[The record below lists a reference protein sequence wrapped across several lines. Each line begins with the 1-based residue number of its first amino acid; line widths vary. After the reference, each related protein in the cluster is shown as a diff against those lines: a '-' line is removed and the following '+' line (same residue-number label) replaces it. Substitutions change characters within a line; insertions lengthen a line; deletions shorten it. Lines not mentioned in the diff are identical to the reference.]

1 MQSLESLKKDIEFIN
16 DFTTNFFN
24 KINALNTKTSEA
36 MQKLNSII
44 EVEKNNQGFLNNLES
59 SLTDSELTTIS
70 QNLESHLKIMN
81 EKQKEYITLIKTNG
95 DKIAQLS
102 QFIREKQSVID
113 HITKLSNAL
122 DSNIALFNGSQSK

>member
-1 MQSLESLKKDIEFIN
+1 MQSLETLKKDIEFIN

-36 MQKLNSII
+36 MQKLNGII

-59 SLTDSELTTIS
+59 SLTDSELATIS
-70 QNLESHLKIMN
+70 ENLESHLKLMN

-102 QFIREKQSVID
+102 QFIRDKQSVID
-113 HITKLSNAL
+113 HITNLSNAL
-122 DSNIALFNGSQSK
+122 DSNIALFNKSQAK

>member
-113 HITKLSNAL
+113 HITKLSNTL